1 MNSRS
6 IVAFAL
12 ILTFFSVWAQA
23 QSVTIAEPVDGAT
36 VAGPDVTIRWRS
48 ENINIRDAN
57 GQVEDGVGHYHLIL
71 LEGKD
76 AQHGLNAGEAIPSL
90 DNIIHTTE
98 REYTFSTLS
107 PGSYTVYV
115 VVGDGQHVPLN
126 PTVEAMV
133 QFDVLTLAFIEPV
146 EDATI
151 WGDQL
156 NVRWLSDGVDIQA
169 ADGQAADGVAHYH
182 LILRARDNAR
192 LNLTPGEPIE
202 ANERMV
208 HTTEKEYRFQNIRP
222 GPYTLFVVLGDGQH
236 IPADPPVF
244 KALHFRVEG
253 VNPGSSIQ
261 DTPWW
266 LVGLILGAIVGAA
279 LLLQQQ

>member
-6 IVAFAL
+6 IVVFAL

-23 QSVTIAEPVDGAT
+23 QSVSIVEPVDGST

-48 ENINIRDAN
+48 ENINIQDAN
-57 GQVEDGVGHYHLIL
+57 GEQVDGIGHYHLIL
-71 LEGKD
+71 IEGKD
-76 AQHGLNAGEAIPSL
+76 GAHGLNAGEPIPRP
-90 DNIIHTTE
+90 DNIIHTTN
-98 REYTFSTLS
+98 REHTFETLA

-115 VVGDGQHVPLN
+115 VLGDGQHLPLN
-126 PTVEAMV
+126 PTVEAVV

-156 NVRWLSDGVDIQA
+156 NVRWLSNGINIDA
-169 ADGQAADGVAHYH
+169 ADGQQTEGTGHYH

-192 LNLTPGEPIE
+192 LNLNPGEPIE
-202 ANERMV
+202 ATERMI
-208 HTTEKEYRFQNIRP
+208 HITDGEYRFENIRP
-222 GPYTLFVVLGDGQH
+222 GPYTLFLVLGDGQH

-244 KALHFRVEG
+244 TTLHFRVEG
-253 VNPGSSIQ
+253 VNAGSSIQ

-279 LLLQQQ
+279 LLLQSQ